1 MSRQDFD
8 TLFCKQT
15 LFSVGVL
22 VCVLARIGLTNIEID
37 KKINCEKKFGIPQF
51 AFVRFLP
58 PSLFDF
64 CLLARG
70 LGVIPKP
77 CVHERGEGGG
87 LSNVHI
93 STYALFS

>member
-1 MSRQDFD
+1 MCRQDFD

-70 LGVIPKP
+70 L
-77 CVHERGEGGG
+77 
-87 LSNVHI
+87 
-93 STYALFS
+93 A